1 MVIGTR
7 EHMKVAVIGAGGVG
21 GYFGGLLAQAEHE
34 VTFIARGAHLQ
45 AIKENGLRVESQL
58 DGTFTVPGNATD
70 NTAELEEQ
78 DLVLFTVK
86 MYHNPEAIKHLG
98 PMIGPETVVL
108 TLQNGIDNGEILAEA
123 VGESHVMIGSAYL
136 EGRVSEPGV
145 VTQAGP
151 GLAAFGEMKVG
162 ISRRGENLLQRFQEA
177 GWRVNLHENMPGM
190 LWKKFAYIAGSAAV
204 CAAANCVYEEMR
216 TKPETRALIQHA
228 IEEALAVGRAKG
240 APIMSDSLAWAMDSL
255 DRFPGQGR
263 ASMAKDFT
271 DMRPVEL
278 EGLTGTVV
286 RMARELDVPTPANDF
301 LYAILKPSA
310 ARIEAL
316 NNAGS

>member
-1 MVIGTR
+1 MKAAVVGT
-7 EHMKVAVIGAGGVG
+7 GGVG
-21 GYFGGLLAQAEHE
+21 GYFGGLLARADHE
-34 VTFIARGAHLQ
+34 VTFIARGAHLK
-45 AIKENGLRVESQL
+45 AIKRNGLRVESQL
-58 DGTFTVPGNATD
+58 DGDFTVPGNATD
-70 NTAELEEQ
+70 DTAEAGPQ

-86 MYHNPEAIKHLG
+86 MYHNSEAVRSLA
-98 PMIGPETVVL
+98 PMIGPETIVL
-108 TLQNGIDNGEILAEA
+108 TLQNGIDNGEILSEA
-123 VGESHVMIGSAYL
+123 VGEPHVMIGSAYM
-136 EGRVSEPGV
+136 EGRISEPGV
-145 VTQAGP
+145 VIQDGP
-151 GLAAFGEMKVG
+151 GIAAFGEMKVG

-216 TKPETRALIQHA
+216 TKPETRALIQSA
-228 IEEALAVGRAKG
+228 VEEALAVGRARG

-271 DMRPVEL
+271 EERPVEL

-286 RMARELDVPTPANDF
+286 RMARELNVPTPANDF
-301 LYAILKPSA
+301 LYAILKPRA
-310 ARIEAL
+310 DRIEAL
-316 NNAGS
+316 HDAES

>member
-86 MYHNPEAIKHLG
+86 MYHNPEAIKHLA
-98 PMIGPETVVL
+98 PMIGPDTVVL
-108 TLQNGIDNGEILAEA
+108 TLQNGIDNGDILAEA
-123 VGESHVMIGSAYL
+123 VGDSHVMIGSAYL

-216 TKPETRALIQHA
+216 TKPETRALIQQA

-278 EGLTGTVV
+278 
-286 RMARELDVPTPANDF
+286 
-301 LYAILKPSA
+301 
-310 ARIEAL
+310 
-316 NNAGS
+316 

>member
-1 MVIGTR
+1 
-7 EHMKVAVIGAGGVG
+7 MKVAVIGTGGVG

-86 MYHNPEAIKHLG
+86 MYHNLDAIKHLA
-98 PMIGPETVVL
+98 PMIGPDTVVL
-108 TLQNGIDNGEILAEA
+108 TLQNGIDNGDILAEA

-316 NNAGS
+316 NNAGP

>member
-1 MVIGTR
+1 M
-7 EHMKVAVIGAGGVG
+7 
-21 GYFGGLLAQAEHE
+21 
-34 VTFIARGAHLQ
+34 
-45 AIKENGLRVESQL
+45 
-58 DGTFTVPGNATD
+58 
-70 NTAELEEQ
+70 
-78 DLVLFTVK
+78 LFTVK
-86 MYHNPEAIKHLG
+86 MYHNPDAISHL
-98 PMIGPETVVL
+98 PPLIGSETVVL
-108 TLQNGIDNGEILAEA
+108 TLQNGIDNGDILAEA
-123 VGESHVMIGSAYL
+123 VGEANVMFGSAYM

-145 VTQAGP
+145 ITQAGP
-151 GLAAFGEMKVG
+151 GIAAFGEMKVG
-162 ISRRGENLLQRFQEA
+162 ITRRGENLLQRFQEA

-216 TKPETRALIQHA
+216 TKPETRALIRSA
-228 IEEALAVGRAKG
+228 IEETLAVGRARG

-271 DMRPVEL
+271 EQRPVEL

-286 RMARELDVPTPANDF
+286 RMARELDLPTPTNDF

-310 ARIEAL
+310 DRIEAL
-316 NNAGS
+316 NASGK